1 MCVVT
6 SENRSPLDLSD
17 INAAMSGTYKCGNNI
32 NNTRRIMIVRE
43 PAHVMSDEESSSSDD
58 DNNDDDDDE
67 TRSSYYPFY
76 NWRAERLLR
85 EEFIAVCK
93 IIIIIIKINF
103 WACV

>member
-1 MCVVT
+1 
-6 SENRSPLDLSD
+6 
-17 INAAMSGTYKCGNNI
+17 
-32 NNTRRIMIVRE
+32 MIVRE

-58 DNNDDDDDE
+58 DNNDDDDDDDDE